1 MISFS
6 LSPIVYDASVK
17 TPAGIEYGSVYQFG
31 NFDQCM
37 GVRTDFQVDRV
48 NIEPKYCLIDVN
60 TTDYHVRRLA
70 SRKHV
75 VSIQIRFHVYRELIV
90 VGIIYMPFTLTLPI
104 LFDIR
109 LHSLTKNYNFLLNGN
124 RPTQYVQP

>member
-6 LSPIVYDASVK
+6 LLSIVYDASVK

-37 GVRTDFQVDRV
+37 GVRTDFQMDRV

-75 VSIQIRFHVYRELIV
+75 VSMQILFHVNRELL
-90 VGIIYMPFTLTLPI
+90 VG
-104 LFDIR
+104 
-109 LHSLTKNYNFLLNGN
+109 
-124 RPTQYVQP
+124 